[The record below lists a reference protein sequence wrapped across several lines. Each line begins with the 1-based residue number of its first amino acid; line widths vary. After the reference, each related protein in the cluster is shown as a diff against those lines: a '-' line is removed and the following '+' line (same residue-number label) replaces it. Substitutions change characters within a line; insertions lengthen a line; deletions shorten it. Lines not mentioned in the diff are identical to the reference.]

1 MFGAKLPEFNM
12 QASGTYVC
20 ARCRH
25 ALFAAHQQFDAGC
38 GFPSFWWHL
47 EGGITQKPLHTYG
60 RSRIQLL
67 CSHCGQ
73 HLGHLFPNKHTPTG
87 LRYCISKTSIQLEEQ
102 ANKKEPM
109 TENEDHFNNL
119 KAFIREHR
127 SNESNFDTVY
137 QKMETE
143 QGQAASQQG
152 DAAYAASLQEI
163 MEKQAAEYRSAK
175 EAGGTAWPE
184 YEKLI
189 TAWERAIAAASEN
202 NS

>member
-1 MFGAKLPEFNM
+1 
-12 QASGTYVC
+12 
-20 ARCRH
+20 
-25 ALFAAHQQFDAGC
+25 
-38 GFPSFWWHL
+38 
-47 EGGITQKPLHTYG
+47 
-60 RSRIQLL
+60 
-67 CSHCGQ
+67 
-73 HLGHLFPNKHTPTG
+73 
-87 LRYCISKTSIQLEEQ
+87 
-102 ANKKEPM
+102 M